1 MRVESEK
8 FKLRLHTFI
17 VKAFHSEHN
26 SQLSTLNSQL
36 FCILLLISNTF
47 AFITPGG
54 YYGYSYTPT
63 PSSIDKGEF
72 GYAARFGFIGD
83 VGEISHSIAMR
94 PLSFVELGFGISKK
108 PTPAAK
114 IILPFYEE
122 EGQIAALGFS
132 DKRWYFTG
140 MLQNSSE
147 GKYNLTV
154 AGIYDVNLH
163 SPVGSVAGEADIG
176 YAAFSVEN
184 FWYKNRYGAAATFT
198 LRPLA
203 AFDIPSY
210 LEASTGLS
218 WRSPEHTDGFSAYAA
233 VQAKAPLLQTEKE
246 PVAYIDINPAFDHSV
261 SFIRNA
267 YPLRLALD
275 MEAVLA
281 VPLDF
286 YLVGALSPSL
296 KTENQDRLPKRDV
309 LDRYYLLWDGEKIP
323 VWAACGMLNTDIYGC
338 QTQLAKKF
346 YNKINPIALTLG
358 YTRGEQKGINA
369 IGQVPLH
376 SQFSG
381 FLSKSLLFAEG
392 GLFLGEKLAAQLNFR
407 QGTEKKHLQIGSG
420 YDFERK
426 SIFGEL
432 SFQYDFSISKQIS
445 AVAIRMVPNLRH
457 RENSH
462 FYVFDYDVPIY
473 QEGNNYRRLHNFPW
487 KK

>member
-1 MRVESEK
+1 
-8 FKLRLHTFI
+8 
-17 VKAFHSEHN
+17 
-26 SQLSTLNSQL
+26 
-36 FCILLLISNTF
+36 
-47 AFITPGG
+47 
-54 YYGYSYTPT
+54 
-63 PSSIDKGEF
+63 
-72 GYAARFGFIGD
+72 
-83 VGEISHSIAMR
+83 MR

-184 FWYKNRYGAAATFT
+184 FWYKNRYGAATTFT

-338 QTQLAKKF
+338 QTQLPKKF

-381 FLSKSLLFAEG
+381 FLSKSQFFAEG
-392 GLFLGEKLAAQLNFR
+392 GLFLGEKLATQLNFR
-407 QGTEKKHLQIGSG
+407 QGMEKKHLQIGSG
-420 YDFERK
+420 YDFEKK

-445 AVAIRMVPNLRH
+445 AAAIRLAPNLRH

-473 QEGNNYRRLHNFPW
+473 QEGNNHRRLHNI
-487 KK
+487 KKKK